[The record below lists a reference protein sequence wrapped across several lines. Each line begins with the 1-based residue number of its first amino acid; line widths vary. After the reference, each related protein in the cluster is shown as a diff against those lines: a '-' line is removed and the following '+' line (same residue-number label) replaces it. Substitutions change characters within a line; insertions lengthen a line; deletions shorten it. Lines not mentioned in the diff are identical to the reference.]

1 MSQQAIHRFSKH
13 LGYSNSWLYIT
24 CHWEGPVN
32 HHDAKQDATS
42 NSTSPVYDV
51 TEYKRREEEL
61 RNQIQELEQLNEQ
74 LAARN
79 ERNTRILAGMSH
91 EIRTPMHAIMAF
103 AELMEQEILGPL
115 TDKQRDAL
123 GNVRQAG
130 EHLMTMLNDVI
141 DLHRAE
147 VGKVEL
153 HPRPVAV
160 EELIDAAYH
169 IVHGLAWEK
178 QIRVRVSIEPEGIV
192 VNADEQRAK
201 QVLHNLLS
209 NAINA
214 SPAGEEITIQARKTS
229 REALI
234 SVIDHGPGIP
244 AEYHERIFEEFIQYN
259 NGAQSVPSGGLGL
272 PVSRNLVELH
282 GGELTIS
289 SEVGKGSTFTFT
301 LPLAEENPDQ

>member
-1 MSQQAIHRFSKH
+1 MNQ
-13 LGYSNSWLYIT
+13 N
-24 CHWEGPVN
+24 
-32 HHDAKQDATS
+32 DAKQDATS
-42 NSTSPVYDV
+42 NSIPPVYDV

-61 RNQIQELEQLNEQ
+61 RNQNRELNELNKQ
-74 LAARN
+74 LAARS

-103 AELMEQEILGPL
+103 AELMEQEVLGPL
-115 TDKQRDAL
+115 TDKQRDAV

-147 VGKVEL
+147 AGKLEL
-153 HPRPVAV
+153 HLRPVPV
-160 EELIDAAYH
+160 QELIDAVHH

-178 QIRVRVSIEPEGIV
+178 QIDVRVSIEPEDII
-192 VNADEQRAK
+192 VNADERRAK

-214 SPAGEEITIQARKTS
+214 SPPGEAITIQARQTS
-229 REALI
+229 QEAAI
-234 SVIDHGPGIP
+234 SIIDHGPGIP
-244 AEYHERIFEEFIQYN
+244 AEYHERIFEEFTQYN
-259 NGAQSVPSGGLGL
+259 NGSESVPSGGLGL

>member
-1 MSQQAIHRFSKH
+1 M
-13 LGYSNSWLYIT
+13 
-24 CHWEGPVN
+24 N

-42 NSTSPVYDV
+42 DSTPPVYDV
-51 TEYKRREEEL
+51 TEYQRREEEL
-61 RNQIQELEQLNEQ
+61 RNQNQELNELNKQ
-74 LAARN
+74 LAARS

-115 TDKQRDAL
+115 TDKQRDAV

-130 EHLMTMLNDVI
+130 EHLMTLLNDVI

-147 VGKVEL
+147 VGKLEL
-153 HPRPVAV
+153 HLRPVPV

-169 IVHGLAWEK
+169 IIHGLAWEK
-178 QIRVRVSIEPEGIV
+178 QINVRISIEPEDII
-192 VNADEQRAK
+192 VNADERRVK

-214 SPAGEEITIQARKTS
+214 SPQGEEITIQARKTS
-229 REALI
+229 QEAVI

-244 AEYHERIFEEFIQYN
+244 AEYHEKIFEEFAQYN
-259 NGAQSVPSGGLGL
+259 NGAQSGPSGGLGL

-282 GGELTIS
+282 GGELTVI
-289 SEVGKGSTFTFT
+289 SEVGKGSTFAFT